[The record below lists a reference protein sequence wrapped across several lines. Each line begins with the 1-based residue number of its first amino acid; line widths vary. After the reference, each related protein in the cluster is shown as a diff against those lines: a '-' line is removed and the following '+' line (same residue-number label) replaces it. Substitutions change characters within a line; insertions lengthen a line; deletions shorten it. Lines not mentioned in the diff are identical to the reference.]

1 MSAKIVKNSSYFSRF
16 QTPFRRRREC
26 KTDYVQRSALI
37 QQDKTKYGAKKYRLV
52 ARITNTK
59 VIAQIIYAEVDHDVT
74 IAQANSSELP
84 RYGIKLGLSNYA
96 AAYCCGLLVAR
107 RLLKKLG
114 LDEKFTH
121 EIKEDESDEEEARRP
136 FRVLLDVG
144 LRRTTTGAKVFAVM
158 KGAVDGGLKIPHEDK
173 MFAGHDNKKKGTMY
187 YILGGHVADYM
198 RKLEKEDKNAYQRQF
213 SRYIKEGIKAD
224 QLEGLYKAA
233 HQKIREHPEPAE
245 KAKEHYKPKKARDQK
260 LSREVKK
267 QKLNERLAAAGLPP
281 RP

>member
-26 KTDYVQRSALI
+26 KTDYVQRSSLI

-59 VIAQIIYAEVDHDVT
+59 VIAQIIYAELDHDVT

-84 RYGIKLGLSNYA
+84 RYGVELGLSNYA

-114 LDEKFTH
+114 LDEKFQH
-121 EIKEDESDEEEARRP
+121 EIKEEEEDDDARRP

-158 KGAVDGGLKIPHEDK
+158 KGAVDGGLRIPHEDK
-173 MFAGHDNKKKGTMY
+173 RFAGHSEKKDRTMY

-198 RKLEKEDKNAYQRQF
+198 RKLEKENKEAYQRQF
-213 SRYIKEGIKAD
+213 SRYIKKGIKAD
-224 QLEGLYKAA
+224 QIEGIYKNAL
-233 HQKIREHPEPAE
+233 QKIRANPEPAP
-245 KAKEHYKPKKARDQK
+245 KDTKHYELKKPKTPK
-260 LSREVKK
+260 LSAEEKK
-267 QKLNERLAAAGLPP
+267 KNLNAKLAAAGLPP